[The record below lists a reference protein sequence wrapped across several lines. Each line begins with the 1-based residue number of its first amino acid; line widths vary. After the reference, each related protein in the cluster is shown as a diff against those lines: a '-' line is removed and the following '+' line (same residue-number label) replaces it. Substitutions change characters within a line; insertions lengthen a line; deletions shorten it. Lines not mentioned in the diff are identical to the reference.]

1 LNNHDQKKKVLKKA
15 LEENPVGSEP
25 GGQLSTKRQIT
36 LNYLDN
42 LIVEAAKNETG
53 DYSSLWTEKFHSPNS
68 LNTSKNKVLRG
79 EIDYSEAELNSLN
92 SQEKVEKK
100 LTQVAKT
107 VFYYVGHLKGGSGQP
122 GEARQILN
130 SFAELL
136 KEEIVSETGLAFS
149 D

>member
-1 LNNHDQKKKVLKKA
+1 V
-15 LEENPVGSEP
+15 
-25 GGQLSTKRQIT
+25 KRQIT
-36 LNYLDN
+36 LNYLNN
-42 LIVEAAKNETG
+42 LIVEVAKNSEG
-53 DYSSLWTEKFHSPNS
+53 DYSSLLTKKFHPPSN
-68 LNTSKNKVLRG
+68 LKTSKNKVLRG

-107 VFYYVGHLKGGSGQP
+107 VFYYVDHLKGGSGQP

-136 KEEIVSETGLAFS
+136 REEIVSETGLAFS